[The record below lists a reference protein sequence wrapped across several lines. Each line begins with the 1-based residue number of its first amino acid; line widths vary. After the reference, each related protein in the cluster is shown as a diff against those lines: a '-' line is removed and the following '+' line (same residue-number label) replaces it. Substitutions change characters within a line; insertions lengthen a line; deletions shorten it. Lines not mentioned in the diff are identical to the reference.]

1 MNPDKWKKIESICYE
16 AMDLRGEKLDTFLL
30 NSCGEDKEVLNE
42 VKSLLKQAQTELPI
56 RPFAAA
62 RSSAIFSGNPD
73 VSERFIGPYRLIREL
88 ASGGMGQVFLAVR
101 DDDQFERFVALKVIR
116 KDLVDKR
123 ILDRFYEERRIL
135 ASLNH
140 SFIARL
146 FDGGTTEDGIPWFA
160 MEYIEGEPI
169 TDFTARRN
177 LPVREIISLFLKVCD
192 AVQYAHR
199 NLVIHRDLKPENILI
214 GPDGD
219 PRLLD
224 FGIAKLLSAEQIE
237 GQTQY
242 QNRIMTPEYA
252 SPEQVGHGPVS
263 TVSDVYS
270 LGVLLYRLTTGAL
283 PYTFEKRSPAS
294 IERTIRE
301 SRPKLPSIT
310 SGIKTLRGD
319 LDSVIMKALKKDP
332 SERYASVEQLS
343 NDLTRYMQNHP
354 VLAGN
359 DSLLYRAKKFTSRN
373 RWTVSVSAAII
384 LIVLSFSVIT
394 LVQSKAIQARAIEAE
409 QQRDRAEQVSSFL
422 TNLFNSVNPDEAEN
436 NALSAIDLLHRGAER
451 VDNELADQPELQ
463 ASLYLVISDVYEKL
477 GLFDQ
482 GIVLAEKSYRLN
494 TDLYGSEYPETARS
508 LNNLG
513 WLYRQ
518 KAEYQMAD
526 SLLTAA
532 LSMRRDIFG
541 DVHPDVARSLN
552 DLAVLKQSRG
562 DYSAADSLLLE
573 SITIRQSL
581 SDTPDEALGVAL
593 SNHAALK
600 YGLGDFEAAEN
611 QMKEAL
617 DIFLETAGTSDMRTA
632 NVMSNLAAIL
642 MVRNK
647 MDEAIEYY
655 EQALAVRSG
664 ILSPDHPDIASSH
677 AHLGNLYRRTGRL
690 EEAET
695 YLTRALN
702 LREDSLGEEHELIF
716 DTKRLL
722 GLLYD
727 SMGNDE
733 QAENYYS
740 EAIEGFLQ
748 LNPAGHNEAAE
759 TLHNLGSLYLRNLN
773 PLEAEH
779 YLSNAL
785 EMRERI
791 LGINHE
797 LTLRTL
803 VSLGICSAQLDDHD
817 KSRALLNSALARLD
831 ESGRNSPELRRLAV
845 NTLSDMEDKS
855 QRKQ

>member
-1 MNPDKWKKIESICYE
+1 MNPDKWNKIESICFE
-16 AMDLRGEKLDTFLL
+16 AMDLRGDKLDTYLL
-30 NSCGEDKEVLNE
+30 NSCGDDKEVLKE

-88 ASGGMGQVFLAVR
+88 ASGGMGRVFLAVR

-123 ILDRFYEERRIL
+123 ILDRFYGERRIL

-140 SFIARL
+140 RYISRL
-146 FDGGTTEDGIPWFA
+146 FDGGTTEEGIPWFA

-177 LPVREIISLFLKVCD
+177 LPIRETINLFLKVCD
-192 AVQYAHR
+192 AVQYAHQ

-214 GPDGD
+214 GPDGE

-224 FGIAKLLSAEQIE
+224 FGIAKLLSREQVE
-237 GQTQY
+237 DQTQY

-252 SPEQVGHGPVS
+252 SPEQVGHEPVS

-310 SGIKTLRGD
+310 SGIKSLRGD
-319 LDSVIMKALKKDP
+319 LDSVIMKALQKEP

-343 NDLTRYMQNHP
+343 NDLTRYLQNHP
-354 VLAGN
+354 VLAGK
-359 DSLLYRAKKFTSRN
+359 DSLLYRAKKFTTRN
-373 RWTVSVSAAII
+373 RWTVSVTAAIV
-384 LIVLSFSVIT
+384 LMVLSFSVIT
-394 LVQSKAIQARAIEAE
+394 FVQSKAIQARAIEAE

-422 TNLFNSVNPDEAEN
+422 TDLFNSVNPDEAED
-436 NALSAIDLLHRGAER
+436 NALTAIELLNRGAQR
-451 VDNELADQPELQ
+451 VDTDLTDQPELQ
-463 ASLYLVISDVYEKL
+463 AGLYMVISEVYEKL
-477 GLFDQ
+477 GLFDA
-482 GIVLAEKSYRLN
+482 GLSLAEKAYQIN
-494 TDLYGSEYPETARS
+494 TDLYGDFHPETARS
-508 LNNLG
+508 LNAIG
-513 WLYRQ
+513 WLHRQ
-518 KAEYQMAD
+518 NSDYELAD
-526 SLLTAA
+526 SLLMAA
-532 LSMRRDIFG
+532 LQLRRKIHG
-541 DVHPDVARSLN
+541 SNHPDIARSLN
-552 DLAVLKQSRG
+552 DLAVLKQSQG
-562 DYSAADSLLLE
+562 DYAAADSLLLE

-581 SDTPDEALGVAL
+581 ADSPNEALGVAL

-600 YGLGDFEAAEN
+600 YGLGDFEDAES

-617 DIFLETAGTSDMRTA
+617 AIFLETAGTSDMRTA

-664 ILSPDHPDIASSH
+664 ILSPEHPDIASSY

-690 EEAET
+690 EEAGA
-695 YLTRALN
+695 YLSRALT
-702 LREDSLGEEHELIF
+702 LREGSLGEEHELTF

-727 SMGNDE
+727 NIGKDE
-733 QAENYYS
+733 QAENYYL
-740 EAIEGFLQ
+740 EAIEGFHR
-748 LNPAGHNEAAE
+748 LNPAGHSEAAE
-759 TLHNLGSLYLRNLN
+759 TLHNLGSLYLRKMNSRK
-773 PLEAEH
+773 AEP
-779 YLSNAL
+779 YLRNAL

-791 LGINHE
+791 LGPDHE
-797 LTLRTL
+797 LTLHTL
-803 VSLGICSAQLDDHD
+803 VSLGICVAELDDHER
-817 KSRALLNSALARLD
+817 SRDLLNSALARLD
-831 ESGRNSPELRRLAV
+831 ESGLDSPDLRSLAV
-845 NTLSDMEDKS
+845 NTLSGLES
-855 QRKQ
+855 VSPQ

>member
-16 AMDLRGEKLDTFLL
+16 AMDLHGVKLDTYLL
-30 NSCGEDKEVLNE
+30 NSCGDDKEVLKE
-42 VKSLLKQAQTELPI
+42 VKSLLKQAQTEFPI
-56 RPFAAA
+56 RPFATA
-62 RSSAIFSGNPD
+62 RFSDIFSGKPN

-88 ASGGMGQVFLAVR
+88 ASGGMGQIFLAVR

-116 KDLVDKR
+116 KDLIDKR
-123 ILDRFYEERRIL
+123 ILNRFYEERRIL

-140 SFIARL
+140 RYIARL
-146 FDGGTTEDGIPWFA
+146 FDGGTTDDGIPWFA

-169 TDFTARRN
+169 TDFAAHRN
-177 LPVREIISLFLKVCD
+177 LPVMEIIRLFLKVCD
-192 AVQYAHR
+192 AVQYAHQ

-214 GPDGD
+214 TPDGD

-224 FGIAKLLSAEQIE
+224 FGIAKLLSADQIE

-252 SPEQVGHGPVS
+252 SPEQVGHESVS

-301 SRPKLPSIT
+301 TGPELPSIT
-310 SGIKTLRGD
+310 SGLKSLKGD

-343 NDLTRYMQNHP
+343 NDLTRYVQYHP
-354 VLAGN
+354 VLAGK
-359 DSLLYRAKKFTSRN
+359 DSILHRAKKFTSRN
-373 RWTVSVSAAII
+373 RWTVSVSAAIV
-384 LIVLSFSVIT
+384 LMVLSFSVIT
-394 LVQSKAIQARAIEAE
+394 FVQSKAIQARAIEAE

-436 NALSAIDLLHRGAER
+436 NALSAIDLLHRGAKR

-477 GLFDQ
+477 GMFDA
-482 GIVLAEKSYRLN
+482 GLSLAEKAYQIN
-494 TDLYGSEYPETARS
+494 IELYGDVHPETARS
-508 LNNLG
+508 LNAIG
-513 WLYRQ
+513 WLHRQ
-518 KAEYQMAD
+518 NADYELAD
-526 SLLTAA
+526 SLITAA
-532 LSMRRDIFG
+532 LQLRRGIHG
-541 DVHPDVARSLN
+541 SNHPDVARSLN

-562 DYSAADSLLLE
+562 DYAAADTLLLE
-573 SITIRQSL
+573 SITIRQTL
-581 SDTPDEALGVAL
+581 ANTPNEALGVAL

-600 YGLGDFEAAEN
+600 YSLGDFEAAES

-617 DIFLETAGTSDMRTA
+617 AIFLETAGTSDMRTA

-647 MDEAIEYY
+647 MEEAIDYY
-655 EQALAVRSG
+655 EQALVVRSG
-664 ILSPDHPDIASSH
+664 ILSPEHPDIASSY

-690 EEAET
+690 DEAER

-702 LREDSLGEEHELIF
+702 LREGSLGEEHELIF

-727 SMGNDE
+727 NMGNDGE
-733 QAENYYS
+733 AENYYS
-740 EAIEGFLQ
+740 EAIEGFLR
-748 LNPAGHNEAAE
+748 LNPTGHIEAAE
-759 TLHNLGSLYLRNLN
+759 TLHNLGSLYLRKIN
-773 PLEAEH
+773 PRKAEP
-779 YLSNAL
+779 YLRHAL

-803 VSLGICSAQLDDHD
+803 VSLGTCSAELNDHD
-817 KSRALLNSALARLD
+817 RSRLLLYSALARLD
-831 ESGRNSPELRRLAV
+831 ESGLDSPELRSLAV
-845 NTLSDMEDKS
+845 NTLSDLENVS
-855 QRKQ
+855 RQ